1 MLEQVLKTV
10 LFFCFRRQRE
20 HYNYVSLDLSLK
32 QLAVTLKQVPKT
44 VLFFVS
50 LDKENRGNRFDGKRV
65 LDARK
70 AQEGPREPRSRDDRN
85 NRRNR
90 PEDDASAPSSAAP
103 AAGFGQV
110 LKS

>member
-1 MLEQVLKTV
+1 M
-10 LFFCFRRQRE
+10 
-20 HYNYVSLDLSLK
+20 
-32 QLAVTLKQVPKT
+32 LKQVPKT
-44 VLFFVS
+44 VLFFFVS
-50 LDKENRGNRFDGKRV
+50 LDKENRGNRFEGKRV